1 MNLGFHDIAAA
12 WWPYA
17 FILLAGWLPTD
28 IWRYLGVLSAGR
40 IDEASPW
47 LGLVRAVATGMVAA
61 VIARMVLYPSGSLAD
76 VPDAVRIGALLSALG
91 VVAAFAVHTPVGLNA
106 TRLASMFAL
115 PVVAAVPLQLL
126 AYYAAVAKGTD
137 VDKPRNL
144 AKSVTVE

>member
-61 VIARMVLYPSGSLAD
+61 VIARMVLYPTGSLAD
-76 VPDAVRIGALLSALG
+76 VPDAVRIGAL
-91 VVAAFAVHTPVGLNA
+91 VAGFLVY
-106 TRLASMFAL
+106 
-115 PVVAAVPLQLL
+115 LL
-126 AYYAAVAKGTD
+126 AGKRILVGILAAEALLLGL
-137 VDKPRNL
+137 PMIL
-144 AKSVTVE
+144 AAG